1 MRIAIEFS
9 LSTWRRIE
17 AENHDQTKIR
27 LLKQNTVEN
36 DVQQKI
42 AVFIRSLRRA
52 LIRIMMMLLSSF
64 QKIFSYGG
72 IEWGFSGI
80 SGILGIFETLVN
92 PESLLVQKNLLVF
105 V

>member
-1 MRIAIEFS
+1 
-9 LSTWRRIE
+9 
-17 AENHDQTKIR
+17 
-27 LLKQNTVEN
+27 VEN
-36 DVQQKI
+36 DVQQKF

-80 SGILGIFETLVN
+80 LGIFETLVN
-92 PESLLVQKNLLVF
+92 PESFLVQKNLLVF